1 MIDTYVREIPWE
13 QKNGKNLIRYEFV
26 IADTGIGMSEEF
38 VKNELFEPFTQEKA
52 GARTLYKGTGLGMS
66 IVKELTEKMNGS
78 IEVES
83 IQGEGTTFTVRLPF
97 EIDPDPQQI
106 CRPIAEYS
114 RKSIEGIKVLLVE
127 DNDLNMEIAE
137 FFLQDMGAQVLKAW
151 NGKEAVDLFAA
162 SAPGEIELIM
172 MDIMMPVMNGLEAVK
187 HIRAMDRPDAKNVVI
202 LAMTANAFSDDVE
215 RSRQAGMNEHLSKPL
230 NSDTIRAAILR
241 NLK

>member
-1 MIDTYVREIPWE
+1 MKP
-13 QKNGKNLIRYEFV
+13 KV
-26 IADTGIGMSEEF
+26 IAVANQKGGVGKSTTVYNLG
-38 VKNELFEPFTQEKA
+38 A
-52 GARTLYKGTGLGMS
+52 GLA
-66 IVKELTEKMNGS
+66 MN
-78 IEVES
+78 
-83 IQGEGTTFTVRLPF
+83 
-97 EIDPDPQQI
+97 
-106 CRPIAEYS
+106 
-114 RKSIEGIKVLLVE
+114 GIKVLLVE

-230 NSDTIRAAILR
+230 DSDTIRAAILR